1 MNEKL
6 KYKIRS
12 AVEKLGLIQTLDM
25 FGEDIIR
32 QAYIDN
38 PLSFLNQF
46 NNLTPVGDYD
56 LIFYVDDEGL
66 PLFYHLKNLELK
78 YNKCWITYT
87 RIWSFFS
94 EIMGYNQLDVQ
105 EIMEKWLESTYN
117 LRGITPPNQF
127 ECVPIF
133 VGINL

>member
-1 MNEKL
+1 MDEKL

-12 AVEKLGLIQTLDM
+12 AVEKLGLKQSLEM

-56 LIFYVDDEGL
+56 LIFYVDNEGL
-66 PLFYHLKNLELK
+66 PLFYHMKNLESK
-78 YNKCWITYT
+78 HNKCWITYT

-117 LRGITPPNQF
+117 LSGITPEPN
-127 ECVPIF
+127 I
-133 VGINL
+133 